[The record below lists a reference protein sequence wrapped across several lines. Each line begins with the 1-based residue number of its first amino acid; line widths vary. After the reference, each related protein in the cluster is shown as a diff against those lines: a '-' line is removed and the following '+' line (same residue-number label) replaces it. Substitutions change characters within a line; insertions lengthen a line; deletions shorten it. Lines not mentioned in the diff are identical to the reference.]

1 MLCDPI
7 VMVGYVGERG
17 RSTMSVDSIVRRVVD
32 HSLANIVYSLMTVLI
47 SWVCGVCTEGGGS
60 LTPAGW

>member
-17 RSTMSVDSIVRRVVD
+17 GSTMSVDSIVRRVVD

-47 SWVCGVCTEGGGS
+47 SWLHHFRYVVFVQRV
-60 LTPAGW
+60 ADH